1 MKIQE
6 HKNINIEK
14 CFRVFRVLTQ
24 SRVFSCFRER
34 GFTLIE
40 FLLYIGLVGI
50 VLTVAGA
57 IGLNVF
63 FGKAKLGAIE
73 EVSQNARFAMER
85 VAQAV
90 QDGQDA
96 SIFTLSGGAL
106 LQNGMAITTGEVVV
120 TDFQISDISYPGA
133 PGTKRIQMTI
143 KFNNP
148 ENRQEYNFEK
158 TFYTTANI
166 RKK

>member
-1 MKIQE
+1 MNNK
-6 HKNINIEK
+6 
-14 CFRVFRVLTQ
+14 
-24 SRVFSCFRER
+24 
-34 GFTLIE
+34 GFTLLE

-50 VLTVAGA
+50 ILTVSGA

-63 FGKAKLGAIE
+63 FGKAKLMAIE
-73 EVSQNARFAMER
+73 EVSQNARFTMEKVAR
-85 VAQAV
+85 VV
-90 QDGQDA
+90 RNGQDS

-106 LQNGMAITTGEVVV
+106 LQNGTAITSDEVTV
-120 TDFQISDISYPGA
+120 TDFQIFDISYPDT

>member
-1 MKIQE
+1 MVQQSQL
-6 HKNINIEK
+6 
-14 CFRVFRVLTQ
+14 VVLAHNMNNK
-24 SRVFSCFRER
+24 
-34 GFTLIE
+34 GFTLLE
-40 FLLYIGLVGI
+40 FLLYIGIVGI
-50 VLTVAGA
+50 ILLVAGA

-63 FGKAKLGAIE
+63 FGKAKLMAIE
-73 EVSQNARFAMER
+73 EVSQNARFAMEKVAR
-85 VAQAV
+85 VV
-90 QDGQDA
+90 RDGQDS

-106 LQNGMAITTGEVVV
+106 LQNGTAITSGEVTV
-120 TDFQISDISYPGA
+120 TNFQISDISYPNT

-143 KFNNP
+143 KLTNP